1 MSERQEDRKVLCGAN
16 AYEQKYYF
24 NPEFSSLPQQIQDEL
39 HILCVLFTEEIGGI
53 FTVEYNED
61 GELELRTEALEA
73 DAMYDDIGGALRIKQ
88 LQEEKRELFRSLELF
103 YRLFFLGEDLDID
116 AETEETGRIRTD
128 ERAEDRRRYP
138 GKSSGAGA
146 DGRSN

>member
-88 LQEEKRELFRSLELF
+88 LQEEKRELIRSLELF

-116 AETEETGRIRTD
+116 AETDGDR
-128 ERAEDRRRYP
+128 ED
-138 GKSSGAGA
+138 K
-146 DGRSN
+146 D

>member
-116 AETEETGRIRTD
+116 VETDGDR
-128 ERAEDRRRYP
+128 ED
-138 GKSSGAGA
+138 K
-146 DGRSN
+146 D

>member
-1 MSERQEDRKVLCGAN
+1 MSEAEDGSEMHRAESEETGGHMNEKQEDRTVLCGAS

-53 FTVEYNED
+53 FTVEYNEE

-103 YRLFFLGEDLDID
+103 YRIFFLGEEP
-116 AETEETGRIRTD
+116 AEME
-128 ERAEDRRRYP
+128 
-138 GKSSGAGA
+138 A
-146 DGRSN
+146 DGEDEERNG

>member
-116 AETEETGRIRTD
+116 AETDGDR
-128 ERAEDRRRYP
+128 ED
-138 GKSSGAGA
+138 K
-146 DGRSN
+146 D